1 MSATR
6 GLVWTVPNV
15 ISVMRLVLIPVF
27 AVLMLQG
34 QHAAALIVVALSS
47 VSDWADGYIARRFN
61 QVSELGKTLDPIAD
75 RCFIVV
81 TLGVFVVKDMIPWGL
96 FTVVLARDLVMVVLV
111 ALIARAGYPP
121 LAVTIVGKAA
131 TLFLLFAFPLY
142 IVSIMSIFPAGL
154 TDAAGVAAWMFA
166 IVGAVLYWVSAGQ
179 YLIAGRALL
188 RSDTTTS

>member
-1 MSATR
+1 M
-6 GLVWTVPNV
+6 
-15 ISVMRLVLIPVF
+15 
-27 AVLMLQG
+27 
-34 QHAAALIVVALSS
+34 
-47 VSDWADGYIARRFN
+47 
-61 QVSELGKTLDPIAD
+61 
-75 RCFIVV
+75 
-81 TLGVFVVKDMIPWGL
+81 
-96 FTVVLARDLVMVVLV
+96 
-111 ALIARAGYPP
+111 
-121 LAVTIVGKAA
+121 TIVGKAA

>member
-1 MSATR
+1 MSAAR

-121 LAVTIVGKAA
+121 LAVTMVGKAA

>member
-111 ALIARAGYPP
+111 ALIARAGTP

>member
-111 ALIARAGYPP
+111 ALIARAGYPR
-121 LAVTIVGKAA
+121 
-131 TLFLLFAFPLY
+131 LL
-142 IVSIMSIFPAGL
+142 
-154 TDAAGVAAWMFA
+154 
-166 IVGAVLYWVSAGQ
+166 
-179 YLIAGRALL
+179 
-188 RSDTTTS
+188 

>member
-81 TLGVFVVKDMIPWGL
+81 TLGVFVVKDMIPWGCSL
-96 FTVVLARDLVMVVLV
+96 LCWR
-111 ALIARAGYPP
+111 
-121 LAVTIVGKAA
+121 VTSSW
-131 TLFLLFAFPLY
+131 LC
-142 IVSIMSIFPAGL
+142 
-154 TDAAGVAAWMFA
+154 
-166 IVGAVLYWVSAGQ
+166 
-179 YLIAGRALL
+179 LL
-188 RSDTTTS
+188 R

>member
-1 MSATR
+1 MSAAR

>member
-47 VSDWADGYIARRFN
+47 VSDWADGYIARKFN